1 MSFLSVI
8 WTTTCVRNSHSS
20 TQMELF
26 AQILHPRREEAS
38 AADSD
43 IPNKD
48 SCSQR
53 IRKEQVRNQ
62 QERG

>member
-1 MSFLSVI
+1 
-8 WTTTCVRNSHSS
+8 
-20 TQMELF
+20 MELF